1 MLNKARLAALKGGGE
16 VCGLGVLLVLFVFCK
31 MRIVTL
37 FYRHNG
43 RTLLYR
49 IFAGIY
55 AIAREI
61 TPIVVFSLSFMHGRV
76 HCGSR

>member
-1 MLNKARLAALKGGGE
+1 
-16 VCGLGVLLVLFVFCK
+16 
-31 MRIVTL
+31 MRIVTV

-61 TPIVVFSLSFMHGRV
+61 TPIVVFSLSFKHDVCIVVADSVGGNAAAAASSVVILLRF
-76 HCGSR
+76 